1 MKIYSPHFSY
11 IEFHFKFYFICIFL
25 TFFVFYYPFHKKEKC
40 AKIKRGMFMKKI
52 IWIFP
57 ILLFTCAC
65 SESNEPLT
73 CTIQEEVEEIRTE
86 ITIVTEF
93 EKGKA
98 TSAKAQATM
107 FFATN
112 EDAQSYYDAY
122 TEEKANVELEENKI
136 HIHLENHFEEIG
148 QSRNKTKESF
158 ENSGYTCK

>member
-1 MKIYSPHFSY
+1 
-11 IEFHFKFYFICIFL
+11 
-25 TFFVFYYPFHKKEKC
+25 
-40 AKIKRGMFMKKI
+40 MFMKKR

-65 SESNEPLT
+65 SEPNKSLT

-93 EKGKA
+93 EEGKA

-107 FFATN
+107 FFANN
-112 EDAQSYYDAY
+112 EDAQSYYEAY
-122 TEEKANVELEENKI
+122 TEDKANVELEENKI
-136 HIHLENHFEEIG
+136 RIRLEDHFEEIG
-148 QSRNKTKESF
+148 QSRNKTKKAF